1 MASIFRRAAA
11 VLRGRLVAARQHRQ
25 LDVPV
30 GSVDFG
36 DLGRTAPISR
46 VFGLDRGT
54 PIDRY
59 YIEGFLA
66 EHSSAIRGRVLEIGD
81 ATYTKRFG
89 GSAVTA
95 SDVLHFTGE
104 SSQTTIVADLR
115 DAPEI
120 ATNTYDCIVLTQT
133 LQFSYDMA
141 SIVGEIHRILKP
153 GGCVLATVSGI
164 SQISRYDMERWGDFW
179 RLTSLSARELFE
191 TAFPSA
197 GVQVET
203 HGNVLAATAFLH
215 GLAVSEVS
223 RADLDVGD
231 DDYQL
236 LITICATKPVGV

>member
-11 VLRGRLVAARQHRQ
+11 VMRGRLGAARERRQ
-25 LDVPV
+25 LEVPV

-36 DLGRTAPISR
+36 DLGRVEPISR

-59 YIEGFLA
+59 YIESFLA
-66 EHSSAIRGRVLEIGD
+66 QNSSAIRGRVLEIGD

-89 GSAVTA
+89 GSAVEV

-104 SSQTTIVADLR
+104 SPEATIVADLR

-120 ATNTYDCIVLTQT
+120 ATDTFDCIVLTQM
-133 LQFSYDMA
+133 LQFSYEMER
-141 SIVGEIHRILKP
+141 IVAELFRILKP

-164 SQISRYDMERWGDFW
+164 SQISRYDMERWGDYW

-191 TAFPSA
+191 TAFPA
-197 GVQVET
+197 GQIEVET
-203 HGNVLAATAFLH
+203 YGNVLAATAFLH

-223 RADLDVGD
+223 RTDLDVRDG
-231 DDYQL
+231 DYQL
-236 LITICATKPVGV
+236 IISIRATKPAAG